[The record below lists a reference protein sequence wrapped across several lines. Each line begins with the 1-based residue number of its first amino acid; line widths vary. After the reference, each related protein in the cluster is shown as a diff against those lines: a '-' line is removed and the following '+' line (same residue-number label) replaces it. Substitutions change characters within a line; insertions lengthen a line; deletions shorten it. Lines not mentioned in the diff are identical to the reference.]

1 MYCIARQNY
10 CQYTQLFFYSWN
22 KMMRHREKQILSR
35 LLQSAFYYT
44 KNQKPKENTTMKNTK
59 TTLIAVA
66 NQKGGVAK
74 TTTVINIGA
83 GLALKGKKV
92 LLVDTD
98 NQSHLSRFL
107 GYDGQDGKPTI
118 EELIWQTVSKLR
130 QPVADAV
137 RHSEQGIDYIPSNF
151 MLAGILS
158 ILGTDSDST
167 GVFTRL
173 FSDGAFKEYDYII
186 IDCPPTLDLLVSNA
200 LKACD
205 KVLIPV
211 QSDYWAYEG
220 VDQLLATLQR
230 TKQTDDIKP
239 YVLGMLVTMFNKR
252 TNSAK
257 AIMDAMTDSYGE
269 FVFDT
274 AIAFRDEVKVATI
287 ERKALVSRK
296 SSVTGQQ
303 YMEVVEEI
311 ISKEGQD
318 NG

>member
-1 MYCIARQNY
+1 MNNSKAKI
-10 CQYTQLFFYSWN
+10 
-22 KMMRHREKQILSR
+22 
-35 LLQSAFYYT
+35 
-44 KNQKPKENTTMKNTK
+44 
-59 TTLIAVA
+59 IAVA

-74 TTTVINIGA
+74 TTSVINIGA
-83 GLALKGKKV
+83 GLTIKGKKV

-107 GYDGQDGKPTI
+107 GYDGTDGKPTI
-118 EELIWQTVSKLR
+118 SELIWQTVSKV
-130 QPVADAV
+130 QKSVSDAI
-137 RHSEQGIDYIPSNF
+137 RRSELGVDYIPSNF
-151 MLAGILS
+151 MLAGIIS
-158 ILGTDSDST
+158 IFGTDSDST
-167 GVFTRL
+167 GVFSRL
-173 FSDGAFKEYDYII
+173 FSDGAFDEYDYII

-230 TKQTDDIKP
+230 AKQTSDIKP
-239 YVLGMLVTMFNKR
+239 YVLGMLVTMFNRR

-257 AIMDAMTDSYGE
+257 AIMDAMNESYGE
-269 FVFDT
+269 YVFEN

-287 ERKALVSRK
+287 EHKTLVGKK
-296 SSVTGQQ
+296 SSITGQQ
-303 YMEVVEEI
+303 YMSVVEEI
-311 ISKEGQD
+311 ISKEGQA

>member
-1 MYCIARQNY
+1 MNNSKAKI
-10 CQYTQLFFYSWN
+10 
-22 KMMRHREKQILSR
+22 
-35 LLQSAFYYT
+35 
-44 KNQKPKENTTMKNTK
+44 
-59 TTLIAVA
+59 IAVA

-74 TTTVINIGA
+74 TTSVINIGA

-107 GYDGQDGKPTI
+107 GYDGTDGKPTI
-118 EELIWQTVSKLR
+118 SELIWQTVSKVMK
-130 QPVADAV
+130 PV
-137 RHSEQGIDYIPSNF
+137 SEAIRKSELGVDYIPSNF
-151 MLAGILS
+151 MLAGIIS

-167 GVFTRL
+167 GVFSRL
-173 FSDGAFKEYDYII
+173 FSDGTFDEYDYII

-211 QSDYWAYEG
+211 QSDFWAYEG
-220 VDQLLATLQR
+220 VDQILATLQR
-230 TKQTDDIKP
+230 AKQASDIKP

-257 AIMDAMTDSYGE
+257 AIMDAMNESYGE
-269 FVFDT
+269 YVFET

-287 ERKALVSRK
+287 EHKTLVGRKNSI
-296 SSVTGQQ
+296 TGQQ
-303 YMEVVEEI
+303 YMAVVDEI
-311 ISKEGQD
+311 IGKEGQD

>member
-1 MYCIARQNY
+1 
-10 CQYTQLFFYSWN
+10 
-22 KMMRHREKQILSR
+22 
-35 LLQSAFYYT
+35 
-44 KNQKPKENTTMKNTK
+44 MKNSK
-59 TTLIAVA
+59 AKIIAVA

-74 TTTVINIGA
+74 TTSVINIGA

-107 GYDGQDGKPTI
+107 GYDGTDGKPTI
-118 EELIWQTVSKLR
+118 SELIWQTVSKV
-130 QPVADAV
+130 QKPV
-137 RHSEQGIDYIPSNF
+137 SEAIRKSELGVDYIPSNF
-151 MLAGILS
+151 MLAGIIS

-167 GVFTRL
+167 GVFSRL
-173 FSDGAFKEYDYII
+173 FSDGTFDEYDYII

-211 QSDYWAYEG
+211 QSDFWAYEG
-220 VDQLLATLQR
+220 VDQILATLQR
-230 TKQTDDIKP
+230 AKQASDIKP

-257 AIMDAMTDSYGE
+257 AIMDAMNESYGE
-269 FVFDT
+269 YVFET

-287 ERKALVSRK
+287 EHKTLVGRKNSI
-296 SSVTGQQ
+296 TGQQ
-303 YMEVVEEI
+303 YMAVVEEI
-311 ISKEGQD
+311 IGKEGQG

>member
-1 MYCIARQNY
+1 
-10 CQYTQLFFYSWN
+10 
-22 KMMRHREKQILSR
+22 
-35 LLQSAFYYT
+35 
-44 KNQKPKENTTMKNTK
+44 MKK
-59 TTLIAVA
+59 AKIIAVA

-74 TTTVINIGA
+74 TTTVINLGA
-83 GLALKGKKV
+83 GLALKDKKV

-107 GYDGQDGKPTI
+107 GYDGTDGNPTI
-118 EELIWQTVSKLR
+118 SELIFQTVSKVKK
-130 QPVADAV
+130 PV
-137 RHSEQGIDYIPSNF
+137 SEAIRKSELGVDYIPSNF
-151 MLAGILS
+151 MLAGIIS

-167 GVFTRL
+167 GVFSRL
-173 FSDGAFKEYDYII
+173 FSDGTFDEYDYII

-230 TKQTDDIKP
+230 VKQTNDIKP

-257 AIMDAMTDSYGE
+257 AIMEAMNESYGS
-269 FVFDT
+269 FVFEN

-287 ERKALVSRK
+287 EHKSLVSKK

-303 YMEVVEEI
+303 YMAVVDEI
-311 ISKEGQD
+311 IGKEGQV

>member
-1 MYCIARQNY
+1 
-10 CQYTQLFFYSWN
+10 
-22 KMMRHREKQILSR
+22 
-35 LLQSAFYYT
+35 
-44 KNQKPKENTTMKNTK
+44 MKNSK
-59 TTLIAVA
+59 AKIIAVA

-74 TTTVINIGA
+74 TTSVINIGA

-107 GYDGQDGKPTI
+107 GYDGTDGKPTI
-118 EELIWQTVSKLR
+118 SELIWQTVSKV
-130 QPVADAV
+130 QKPV
-137 RHSEQGIDYIPSNF
+137 SEAIRKSELGVDYIPSNF
-151 MLAGILS
+151 MLAGIIS

-167 GVFTRL
+167 GVFSRL
-173 FSDGAFKEYDYII
+173 FSDGTFDEYDYII

-230 TKQTDDIKP
+230 AKQTSDIKP

-257 AIMDAMTDSYGE
+257 SIMDAMNESYGE
-269 FVFDT
+269 YVFET

-287 ERKALVSRK
+287 EHKTLVGKK
-296 SSVTGQQ
+296 SSITGQQ
-303 YMEVVEEI
+303 YMAVVEEI
-311 ISKEGQD
+311 IGKEGQT

>member
-1 MYCIARQNY
+1 
-10 CQYTQLFFYSWN
+10 
-22 KMMRHREKQILSR
+22 
-35 LLQSAFYYT
+35 
-44 KNQKPKENTTMKNTK
+44 MKNTK
-59 TTLIAVA
+59 TTMIAVA

-83 GLALKGKKV
+83 GLALRGKKV
-92 LLVDTD
+92 LLVDAD

-107 GYDGQDGKPTI
+107 GFDSQDGKPTI
-118 EELIWQTVSKLR
+118 AELIWQTVSKMK
-130 QPVADAV
+130 QPVTDAV

-167 GVFTRL
+167 GVFSRL
-173 FSDGAFKEYDYII
+173 FSDGAFEEYDYII

-230 TKQTDDIKP
+230 AKQTNDIKP

-257 AIMDAMTDSYGE
+257 AMMTSDRTSL
-269 FVFDT
+269 
-274 AIAFRDEVKVATI
+274 TI
-287 ERKALVSRK
+287 FPHP
-296 SSVTGQQ
+296 
-303 YMEVVEEI
+303 
-311 ISKEGQD
+311 
-318 NG
+318 

>member
-1 MYCIARQNY
+1 
-10 CQYTQLFFYSWN
+10 
-22 KMMRHREKQILSR
+22 
-35 LLQSAFYYT
+35 
-44 KNQKPKENTTMKNTK
+44 MKNTK
-59 TTLIAVA
+59 TTMIAVA

-83 GLALKGKKV
+83 GLALRGKKV
-92 LLVDTD
+92 LLVDAD

-107 GYDGQDGKPTI
+107 GFDSQDGKPTI
-118 EELIWQTVSKLR
+118 AELIWQTVSKMK
-130 QPVADAV
+130 QPVTDAV
-137 RHSEQGIDYIPSNF
+137 RPSELGLDYIPSNF

-167 GVFTRL
+167 GVFSRL
-173 FSDGAFKEYDYII
+173 FSDGAFEEYDYII

-230 TKQTDDIKP
+230 AKQTNDIKP

-257 AIMDAMTDSYGE
+257 AIMDAMSDSYGS
-269 FVFDT
+269 FVFEN
-274 AIAFRDEVKVATI
+274 AIAYRDEVKVATI
-287 ERKALVSRK
+287 EHKTLVGRK

-303 YMEVVEEI
+303 YMAVVDEI
-311 ISKEGQD
+311 IRKEGGQD
-318 NG
+318 NGEEV

>member
-1 MYCIARQNY
+1 
-10 CQYTQLFFYSWN
+10 
-22 KMMRHREKQILSR
+22 
-35 LLQSAFYYT
+35 
-44 KNQKPKENTTMKNTK
+44 MKNTK

>member
-1 MYCIARQNY
+1 MNNSKAKI
-10 CQYTQLFFYSWN
+10 
-22 KMMRHREKQILSR
+22 
-35 LLQSAFYYT
+35 
-44 KNQKPKENTTMKNTK
+44 
-59 TTLIAVA
+59 IAVA

-74 TTTVINIGA
+74 TTSVINIGA

-107 GYDGQDGKPTI
+107 GYDGTDGKPTI
-118 EELIWQTVSKLR
+118 SELIWQTVSKV
-130 QPVADAV
+130 QKPV
-137 RHSEQGIDYIPSNF
+137 SEAIRKSELGVDYIPSNF
-151 MLAGILS
+151 MLAGIIS

-167 GVFTRL
+167 GVFSRL
-173 FSDGAFKEYDYII
+173 FSDGTFDEYDYII

-230 TKQTDDIKP
+230 AKQTSDIKP
-239 YVLGMLVTMFNKR
+239 YVLGMLVTMFNNR

-257 AIMDAMTDSYGE
+257 AIMDAMNESYGE
-269 FVFDT
+269 YVFEN

-287 ERKALVSRK
+287 EHKTLVGKKNSI
-296 SSVTGQQ
+296 TGQQ
-303 YMEVVEEI
+303 YMAVVEEI
-311 ISKEGQD
+311 IGKEGQT

>member
-1 MYCIARQNY
+1 MNNSKAKI
-10 CQYTQLFFYSWN
+10 
-22 KMMRHREKQILSR
+22 
-35 LLQSAFYYT
+35 
-44 KNQKPKENTTMKNTK
+44 
-59 TTLIAVA
+59 IAVA

-74 TTTVINIGA
+74 TTSVINIGA

-107 GYDGQDGKPTI
+107 GYDGTDGNPTI
-118 EELIWQTVSKLR
+118 SELIFQTVSKVMK
-130 QPVADAV
+130 PV
-137 RHSEQGIDYIPSNF
+137 SEAIRKSELGVDYIPSNF
-151 MLAGILS
+151 MLAGIIS

-167 GVFTRL
+167 GVFSRL
-173 FSDGAFKEYDYII
+173 FSDGTFDEYDYII

-230 TKQTDDIKP
+230 AKQASDIKP

-257 AIMDAMTDSYGE
+257 AIMDAMNESYGE
-269 FVFDT
+269 YVFET

-287 ERKALVSRK
+287 EHKTLVGRK

-303 YMEVVEEI
+303 YMAVVDEI
-311 ISKEGQD
+311 IRKEGQD

>member
-1 MYCIARQNY
+1 MNNSKAKI
-10 CQYTQLFFYSWN
+10 
-22 KMMRHREKQILSR
+22 
-35 LLQSAFYYT
+35 
-44 KNQKPKENTTMKNTK
+44 
-59 TTLIAVA
+59 IAVA

-74 TTTVINIGA
+74 TTSVINIGA

-107 GYDGQDGKPTI
+107 GYDGTDGNPTI
-118 EELIWQTVSKLR
+118 SELIFQTVSKVMK
-130 QPVADAV
+130 PV
-137 RHSEQGIDYIPSNF
+137 SEAIRKSELGVDYIPSNF
-151 MLAGILS
+151 MLAGIIS

-167 GVFTRL
+167 GVFSRL
-173 FSDGAFKEYDYII
+173 FSDGAFDEYDYII

-211 QSDYWAYEG
+211 QSDFWAYEG
-220 VDQLLATLQR
+220 VDQILATLQR
-230 TKQTDDIKP
+230 AKQTSDIKP

-257 AIMDAMTDSYGE
+257 AIMDAMNESYGE
-269 FVFDT
+269 YVFET

-287 ERKALVSRK
+287 EHKTLVGRKNSI
-296 SSVTGQQ
+296 TGQQ
-303 YMEVVEEI
+303 YMSVVEEI
-311 ISKEGQD
+311 IGKEGQS

>member
-1 MYCIARQNY
+1 MNNSKAKI
-10 CQYTQLFFYSWN
+10 
-22 KMMRHREKQILSR
+22 
-35 LLQSAFYYT
+35 
-44 KNQKPKENTTMKNTK
+44 
-59 TTLIAVA
+59 IAVA

-74 TTTVINIGA
+74 TTSVINIGA

-107 GYDGQDGKPTI
+107 GYNGTDDKPTI
-118 EELIWQTVSKLR
+118 SELIWQTVSKV
-130 QPVADAV
+130 QKPV
-137 RHSEQGIDYIPSNF
+137 SEAIRKSELGVDYIPSNF
-151 MLAGILS
+151 MLAGIIS

-167 GVFTRL
+167 GVFSRL
-173 FSDGAFKEYDYII
+173 FSDGTFDEYDYII

-211 QSDYWAYEG
+211 QSDFWAYEG
-220 VDQLLATLQR
+220 VDQILATLQR
-230 TKQTDDIKP
+230 AKQASDIKP

-257 AIMDAMTDSYGE
+257 AIMDAMNESYGE
-269 FVFDT
+269 YVFET

-287 ERKALVSRK
+287 EHKTLVERKNSI
-296 SSVTGQQ
+296 TGQQ
-303 YMEVVEEI
+303 YMAVVEEI
-311 ISKEGQD
+311 IGKEGQT

>member
-1 MYCIARQNY
+1 MNNSKAKI
-10 CQYTQLFFYSWN
+10 
-22 KMMRHREKQILSR
+22 
-35 LLQSAFYYT
+35 
-44 KNQKPKENTTMKNTK
+44 
-59 TTLIAVA
+59 IAVA

-74 TTTVINIGA
+74 TTSVINIGA

-107 GYDGQDGKPTI
+107 GYDGTDGKPTI
-118 EELIWQTVSKLR
+118 SELVWQTVSKV
-130 QPVADAV
+130 QKPV
-137 RHSEQGIDYIPSNF
+137 SEAIRKSELGVDYIPSNF
-151 MLAGILS
+151 MLAGIIS

-167 GVFTRL
+167 GVFSRL
-173 FSDGAFKEYDYII
+173 FSDGTFDEYDYII

-211 QSDYWAYEG
+211 QSDFWAYEG
-220 VDQLLATLQR
+220 VDQILATLQR
-230 TKQTDDIKP
+230 AKQTSDIKP

-257 AIMDAMTDSYGE
+257 AIMDAMNESYGE
-269 FVFDT
+269 YVFET

-287 ERKALVSRK
+287 EHKTLVARKNSI
-296 SSVTGQQ
+296 TGQQ
-303 YMEVVEEI
+303 YMAVVDEI
-311 ISKEGQD
+311 IGKEGQTND
-318 NG
+318 

>member
-1 MYCIARQNY
+1 MNNSKAKI
-10 CQYTQLFFYSWN
+10 
-22 KMMRHREKQILSR
+22 
-35 LLQSAFYYT
+35 
-44 KNQKPKENTTMKNTK
+44 
-59 TTLIAVA
+59 IAVA

-74 TTTVINIGA
+74 TTSVINIGA

-107 GYDGQDGKPTI
+107 GYDGTDGNPTI
-118 EELIWQTVSKLR
+118 SELIFQTVSKVMK
-130 QPVADAV
+130 PV
-137 RHSEQGIDYIPSNF
+137 SEAIRKSELGVDYIPSNF
-151 MLAGILS
+151 MLAGIIS

-167 GVFTRL
+167 GVFSRL
-173 FSDGAFKEYDYII
+173 FSDGTFDEYDYII

-211 QSDYWAYEG
+211 QSDFWAYEG
-220 VDQLLATLQR
+220 VDQILATLQR
-230 TKQTDDIKP
+230 AKQTSDIKP

-257 AIMDAMTDSYGE
+257 AIMDAMNESYGE
-269 FVFDT
+269 YVFEN

-287 ERKALVSRK
+287 EHKTLVGRKNSI
-296 SSVTGQQ
+296 TGQQ
-303 YMEVVEEI
+303 YMAVVEEI
-311 ISKEGQD
+311 IGKEGQG

>member
-1 MYCIARQNY
+1 MKTKKPIIIA
-10 CQYTQLFFYSWN
+10 
-22 KMMRHREKQILSR
+22 I
-35 LLQSAFYYT
+35 
-44 KNQKPKENTTMKNTK
+44 
-59 TTLIAVA
+59 A

-74 TTTVINIGA
+74 TTTAINIGV
-83 GLALKGKKV
+83 GLVMHNKKV

-98 NQSHLSRFL
+98 NQSHLSRWL
-107 GYDGQDGKPTI
+107 GYAQDGKPTI
-118 EELIWQTVSKLR
+118 SELIWQTVSKNKQLISE
-130 QPVADAV
+130 AI
-137 RHSEQGIDYIPSNF
+137 RHSDVENIDYIPSNF
-151 MLAGILS
+151 MLAGIIS

-167 GVFTRL
+167 GVFSRL
-173 FSDGAFKEYDYII
+173 FNDETFKNYDYII

-230 TKQTDDIKP
+230 VKQTTNVEKF
-239 YVLGMLVTMFNKR
+239 VLGMLVTMFNNR

-257 AIMDAMTDSYGE
+257 AIVEALKDSYGN

-274 AIAFRDEVKVATI
+274 AISYRDEVKVASITH
-287 ERKALVSRK
+287 KSLVGRK

-303 YMEVVEEI
+303 YMAVVDEI
-311 ISKEGQD
+311 ISKED
-318 NG
+318 NING

>member
-1 MYCIARQNY
+1 
-10 CQYTQLFFYSWN
+10 
-22 KMMRHREKQILSR
+22 
-35 LLQSAFYYT
+35 
-44 KNQKPKENTTMKNTK
+44 MKNSK
-59 TTLIAVA
+59 AKIIAVA

-74 TTTVINIGA
+74 TTSVINIGA

-107 GYDGQDGKPTI
+107 GYDGTDGKPTI
-118 EELIWQTVSKLR
+118 SEMIWQTVSKV
-130 QPVADAV
+130 QKPV
-137 RHSEQGIDYIPSNF
+137 SEAIRKSELGVDYIPSNF
-151 MLAGILS
+151 MLAGIIS

-167 GVFTRL
+167 GVFSRL
-173 FSDGAFKEYDYII
+173 FSDGTFNEYDYII

-211 QSDYWAYEG
+211 QSDFWAYEG
-220 VDQLLATLQR
+220 VDQILATLQR
-230 TKQTDDIKP
+230 AKQTSDIKP

-252 TNSAK
+252 TNSAR
-257 AIMDAMTDSYGE
+257 AIMDAMNESYGE
-269 FVFDT
+269 YVFEN

-287 ERKALVSRK
+287 EHKTLVGKKNSI
-296 SSVTGQQ
+296 TGQQ
-303 YMEVVEEI
+303 YMAVAEEI
-311 ISKEGQD
+311 IGKEGQA

>member
-1 MYCIARQNY
+1 
-10 CQYTQLFFYSWN
+10 
-22 KMMRHREKQILSR
+22 
-35 LLQSAFYYT
+35 
-44 KNQKPKENTTMKNTK
+44 MKNSK
-59 TTLIAVA
+59 AKIIAVA

-74 TTTVINIGA
+74 TTSVINIGA

-107 GYDGQDGKPTI
+107 GYDGTDGKPTI
-118 EELIWQTVSKLR
+118 SEMIWQTVSKV
-130 QPVADAV
+130 QKPV
-137 RHSEQGIDYIPSNF
+137 SEAIRKSELGVDYIPSNF
-151 MLAGILS
+151 MLAGIIS

-167 GVFTRL
+167 GVFSRL
-173 FSDGAFKEYDYII
+173 FSDGTFNEYDYII

-230 TKQTDDIKP
+230 AKQTSDIKP

-257 AIMDAMTDSYGE
+257 AIMDAMNESYGE
-269 FVFDT
+269 YVFEN

-287 ERKALVSRK
+287 EHKTLVGKKNSI
-296 SSVTGQQ
+296 TGQQ
-303 YMEVVEEI
+303 YMAVAEEI
-311 ISKEGQD
+311 IGKEGQI

>member
-1 MYCIARQNY
+1 
-10 CQYTQLFFYSWN
+10 
-22 KMMRHREKQILSR
+22 
-35 LLQSAFYYT
+35 
-44 KNQKPKENTTMKNTK
+44 MKNSK
-59 TTLIAVA
+59 EKIIAVA

-107 GYDGQDGKPTI
+107 GYDGTDGKPAI
-118 EELIWQTVSKLR
+118 SELIWQTVSKV
-130 QPVADAV
+130 QKPV
-137 RHSEQGIDYIPSNF
+137 SEAIRKSELGVDYIPSNF
-151 MLAGILS
+151 MLAGIIS

-167 GVFTRL
+167 GVFSRL
-173 FSDGAFKEYDYII
+173 FSDGTFDEYDYII

-211 QSDYWAYEG
+211 QSDFWAYEG
-220 VDQLLATLQR
+220 VDQILATLQR
-230 TKQTDDIKP
+230 AKQTSDIKP
-239 YVLGMLVTMFNKR
+239 YVLGMLVTMYNKR
-252 TNSAK
+252 TNSAR
-257 AIMDAMTDSYGE
+257 AIMDAMNESYGE
-269 FVFDT
+269 YVFEN

-287 ERKALVSRK
+287 EHKTLVGKKNSI
-296 SSVTGQQ
+296 TGQQ
-303 YMEVVEEI
+303 YMAVAEEI
-311 ISKEGQD
+311 IGKEGQA

>member
-1 MYCIARQNY
+1 MNNSKAKI
-10 CQYTQLFFYSWN
+10 
-22 KMMRHREKQILSR
+22 
-35 LLQSAFYYT
+35 
-44 KNQKPKENTTMKNTK
+44 
-59 TTLIAVA
+59 IAVA

-74 TTTVINIGA
+74 TTSVINIGA

-107 GYDGQDGKPTI
+107 GYDGTDGKPTI
-118 EELIWQTVSKLR
+118 SELIWQTVSKV
-130 QPVADAV
+130 QKPV
-137 RHSEQGIDYIPSNF
+137 SEAIRKSELGVDYIPSNF
-151 MLAGILS
+151 MLAGIIS

-167 GVFTRL
+167 GVFNRL
-173 FSDGAFKEYDYII
+173 FSDGTFDNYDYII

-230 TKQTDDIKP
+230 AKQASDIKP

-257 AIMDAMTDSYGE
+257 AIMDAMNESYGE
-269 FVFDT
+269 YVFEN

-287 ERKALVSRK
+287 EHKTLVGKKNSI
-296 SSVTGQQ
+296 TGQQ
-303 YMEVVEEI
+303 YMAVVEEI
-311 ISKEGQD
+311 IGKEGQD